1 VNRLK
6 KRKVETELTKTQA
19 IAIQEI
25 SEKIKT
31 QGDLKDINDYLMK
44 TFIEQALS
52 SELDTHLDYP
62 KNEKSLERR
71 ANTRKNSQKEYK

>member
-1 VNRLK
+1 M
-6 KRKVETELTKTQA
+6 ELTKTQA

-52 SELDTHLDYP
+52 S
-62 KNEKSLERR
+62 KSRPSL
-71 ANTRKNSQKEYK
+71 